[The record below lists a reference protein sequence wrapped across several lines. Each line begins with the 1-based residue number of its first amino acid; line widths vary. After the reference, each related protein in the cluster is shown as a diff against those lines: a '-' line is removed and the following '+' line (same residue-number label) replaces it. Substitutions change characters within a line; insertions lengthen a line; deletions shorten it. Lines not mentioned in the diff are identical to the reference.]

1 MTELFAVVTI
11 TLLAVISPGA
21 DFAMVTR
28 NSLMRSRRAGV
39 LTALGIAAGVWL
51 HVCYTLLGV
60 GLLIQQSAWL
70 FHAIK
75 LAGAAYLIWLGV
87 KLLRAGPAVDTPAA
101 GGEAPMSDW
110 AALRT
115 GFLTNALNPKT
126 TLFIVSLFMQ
136 VIQPG
141 TPLAIQL
148 GYGAFISLAHGLWF
162 TLVALCFSSTVVRAR
177 LLAVRHVIDRI
188 FGGLLAGLGVLLMLM
203 RQQR

>member
-1 MTELFAVVTI
+1 M
-11 TLLAVISPGA
+11 
-21 DFAMVTR
+21 
-28 NSLMRSRRAGV
+28 
-39 LTALGIAAGVWL
+39 LTALGVAAGVWL
-51 HVCYTLLGV
+51 HVCYTLVGV

-75 LAGAAYLIWLGV
+75 LAAAAYLIWLGLA
-87 KLLRAGPAVDTPAA
+87 LLRARPAADAPAA
-101 GGEAPMSDW
+101 GGVAPMSDW
-110 AALRT
+110 AAWRM

-136 VIQPG
+136 VLQPG

-177 LLAVRHVIDRI
+177 LQAVRPVIDRV
-188 FGGLLAGLGVLLMLM
+188 FGGLLAGLGVLLVLV
-203 RQQR
+203 RHER